1 MRLTGRGTVTD
12 IVIVVAI
19 MVGVAVV
26 ATVIVRAFIF
36 GEPTTD
42 MIALAKQLISYQR
55 PIFTSTNFNVDNPL
69 LSIPSMLNT

>member
-42 MIALAKQLISYQR
+42 MIALARQLISNQR

>member
-12 IVIVVAI
+12 IMIVLAI

-26 ATVIVRAFIF
+26 ATVIVRVFIF

-42 MIALAKQLISYQR
+42 MIAPAK
-55 PIFTSTNFNVDNPL
+55 
-69 LSIPSMLNT
+69 

>member
-1 MRLTGRGTVTD
+1 
-12 IVIVVAI
+12 VIVVAI

-42 MIALAKQLISYQR
+42 AIAPANNLYHINGQYSLQPVSE
-55 PIFTSTNFNVDNPL
+55 
-69 LSIPSMLNT
+69 